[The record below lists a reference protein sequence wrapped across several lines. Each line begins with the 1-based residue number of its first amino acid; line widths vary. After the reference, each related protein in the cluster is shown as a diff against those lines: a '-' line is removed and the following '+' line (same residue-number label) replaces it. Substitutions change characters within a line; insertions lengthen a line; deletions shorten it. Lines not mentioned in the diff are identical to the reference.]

1 MTVDGLDEHLADVC
15 LSLEAWQ
22 NISFDYES
30 HEDLPISP
38 ESEISSAPS
47 SLLNELGSLCGDIP
61 NLDSFK
67 ERTAEG
73 DEPLF
78 DGSPVSVN
86 ESSLLIMSFAV
97 RHQLS
102 GVALQDLLTLITLH
116 CPKPNNCIAE
126 MN

>member
-1 MTVDGLDEHLADVC
+1 MYVSVLKHGRTFLLT
-15 LSLEAWQ
+15 
-22 NISFDYES
+22 ES

-47 SLLNELGSLCGDIP
+47 SLLNELGSLRGDIP
-61 NLDSFK
+61 NLDSFKVREVPK

-102 GVALQDLLTLITLH
+102 GVACRTY
-116 CPKPNNCIAE
+116 
-126 MN
+126 

>member
-47 SLLNELGSLCGDIP
+47 PLLNELGSLCGDIP
-61 NLDSFK
+61 NLDSFKVREVPK

-86 ESSLLIMSFAV
+86 ES
-97 RHQLS
+97 
-102 GVALQDLLTLITLH
+102 
-116 CPKPNNCIAE
+116 
-126 MN
+126 